1 MNLASSLAVSEYTCI
16 CYSQTVAPKGACNSV
31 LPHFEMCWLY
41 HIYII
46 DVIFQPRN
54 QVFYSSY
61 YFYPLL
67 ILQEQ
72 NHCLIVFCS
81 YFFVYFLACF
91 NHFLPPHMVNANN
104 LPFLEAT

>member
-1 MNLASSLAVSEYTCI
+1 MNLASRFSSLWVYLHLLQSNH
-16 CYSQTVAPKGACNSV
+16 QPQKGLVIQS

-81 YFFVYFLACF
+81 YFLCLYFLACF
-91 NHFLPPHMVNANN
+91 NHFRLP
-104 LPFLEAT
+104 T